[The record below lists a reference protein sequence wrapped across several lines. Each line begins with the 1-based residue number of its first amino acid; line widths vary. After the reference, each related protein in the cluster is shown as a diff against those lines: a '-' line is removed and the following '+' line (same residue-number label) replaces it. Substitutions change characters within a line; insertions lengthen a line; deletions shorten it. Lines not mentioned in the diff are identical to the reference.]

1 VDDVLFVAA
10 QAQSRWFGAEPISTR
25 VVKKLTNEPPSA
37 PILQY
42 LRHGGWVKVSDL
54 PDAPRKIVKLMGLG
68 WIERNGSGSEVSFRI
83 TDAGLEELKKPI
95 PLR

>member
-1 VDDVLFVAA
+1 MNHPQRQF
-10 QAQSRWFGAEPISTR
+10 
-25 VVKKLTNEPPSA
+25 
-37 PILQY
+37 LQY